1 MLIDD
6 ETVVVGSL
14 ALAALSLDFRREVA
28 IVVKESAAVAAAVE
42 LFGAVR
48 DAMASGQSEIVNRKD
63 EAAC

>member
-1 MLIDD
+1 
-6 ETVVVGSL
+6 
-14 ALAALSLDFRREVA
+14 
-28 IVVKESAAVAAAVE
+28 